1 MSRKPV
7 IVISAT
13 RFFQG
18 GTLVIVNE
26 CLAFLSRQYSRAY
39 TIKALVF
46 KKELYSPVP
55 GIDWI
60 EFPDSRKSIFHR
72 LYDEYIYFNRLSR
85 RWGPVLWL
93 SLQDSTPPVSAKTRA
108 VYYHNPLLLKPGR
121 LQLWKH
127 QPRLAVLR
135 LLYKYVYTRG
145 IKKNDFVITQ
155 QEGIAENLL
164 TTYRL
169 KQEKVWVFPPVSFLI
184 NAETFN
190 RKEGAVCEAVLP
202 PCTSGRQPYTFIF
215 PATAFYY
222 KNHAVI
228 LEACRLLAGQHPAF
242 KVWLTI
248 DGTENKYVKGLVARA
263 KKSIP
268 QIEFLG
274 FVNREDLFRYY
285 TAADC
290 MIFPSLLESWGL
302 PLTEFA
308 CLGKPIICADL
319 PYGRATLAS
328 TPHGF
333 VAYFDPTD
341 ATALA
346 EWMSLAIRGKL
357 VCQATD
363 IPIAHPFGRMHTWE
377 ECFRLLLNENKI

>member
-1 MSRKPV
+1 MKRIIFSVTNDLVYDQRMQKICTSLATNGFEILLLGFNKKNSKP
-7 IVISAT
+7 
-13 RFFQG
+13 
-18 GTLVIVNE
+18 
-26 CLAFLSRQYSRAY
+26 LSQ
-39 TIKALVF
+39 KKF
-46 KKELYSPVP
+46 KQ
-55 GIDWI
+55 
-60 EFPDSRKSIFHR
+60 HR
-72 LYDEYIYFNRLSR
+72 LGLIFQKGPLFFMETNLRLFMYLLFHKADVLVANDLDTAL
-85 RWGPVLWL
+85 PVLFA
-93 SLQDSTPPVSAKTRA
+93 SVFRRA
-108 VYYHNPLLLKPGR
+108 VRVFDAHELFCEMHDIISR
-121 LQLWKH
+121 
-127 QPRLAVLR
+127 PR
-135 LLYKYVYTRG
+135 
-145 IKKNDFVITQ
+145 I
-155 QEGIAENLL
+155 
-164 TTYRL
+164 YRL

-328 TPHGF
+328 TPHDF